1 MRIGEKVR
9 SKLKEKTWT
18 FQEISNVAEI
28 ITTMSNEMYDDLDV
42 KSKVDLIWDVPIY
55 EDMLFGEFFQGEVLR
70 QLNNKIADIIK
81 EELQTANVNFK
92 DDDKNEVPKRSVGR
106 KPSKKRTT
114 NEKSDS
120 KKQD

>member
-70 QLNNKIADIIK
+70 QLNNKIADVIK

-92 DDDKNEVPKRSVGR
+92 DDDKDEVES
-106 KPSKKRTT
+106 
-114 NEKSDS
+114 
-120 KKQD
+120 

>member
-81 EELQTANVNFK
+81 APTPILAKEFSFEQLSLSSIIIK
-92 DDDKNEVPKRSVGR
+92 Y
-106 KPSKKRTT
+106 
-114 NEKSDS
+114 
-120 KKQD
+120 

>member
-92 DDDKNEVPKRSVGR
+92 DDDKNEVPQRSVGR